1 MDNTIEKVL
10 LDLTVKLVEDDKRDP
25 LDKNVPLTEVVAFDV
40 AVEMLQESLAY
51 QTLANCEKKAGP
63 VNY

>member
-25 LDKNVPLTEVVAFDV
+25 LDKNVPLTEAVAFDV

-51 QTLANCEKKAGP
+51 QTLASCEKKAGP